1 MTTSLQRLAAGVAL
15 SLLAGTALLA
25 ATAAVAQDTS
35 TTSGATTQGGT
46 AQTGTTQGGT
56 TQGGTTQGGTAQ
68 GTTTQGGT
76 TTTQGGAAAQPA
88 AADADPVVAIVNGK
102 TLRRSDVIAS
112 AQSLP
117 PQYRNQID
125 AYFPA
130 LTDRLID
137 MTLMTD
143 EGRKEKLQD
152 DPEVKKIMAAYEDQ
166 AIREVLLHRQ
176 LAGKVTDADLKKK
189 YDEMVKAMKP
199 QEEVRASHILVP
211 TEDEAKAIIK
221 ELEAGDDFAK
231 LAKEKS
237 KDPGASN
244 GGDLGYFSDGDM
256 VPEFWAAASKLN
268 KGEYTK
274 TPVKTQFGWHV
285 ILVTDKRTKP
295 APTFDQVK
303 DQLEQEA
310 TQQVIAAYLAG
321 LHKDAKVQKFGPDG
335 KPLPDQP
342 AAQ

>member
-1 MTTSLQRLAAGVAL
+1 MTISLQRLAAGAVL
-15 SLLAGTALLA
+15 SLLVA
-25 ATAAVAQDTS
+25 ASAF
-35 TTSGATTQGGT
+35 
-46 AQTGTTQGGT
+46 AQTGTTT
-56 TQGGTTQGGTAQ
+56 PSTQGGTAQ
-68 GTTTQGGT
+68 G
-76 TTTQGGAAAQPA
+76 GAAQGETAQQPA
-88 AADADPVVAIVNGK
+88 AGESDPVVAIVNGK

-130 LTDRLID
+130 LVDRLVDI
-137 MTLMTD
+137 TLMVD

-152 DPEVKKIMAAYEDQ
+152 DPEVKAIVAQYEDQ
-166 AIREVLLHRQ
+166 AIREVLLRRQ
-176 LAGKVTDADLKKK
+176 LKDKVTDDELKKK
-189 YDEMVKAMKP
+189 YDETVKTMKP
-199 QEEVRASHILVP
+199 QEELRASHILVP
-211 TEDEAKAIIK
+211 KEDDAKAIISQ
-221 ELEAGDDFAK
+221 LQGGADFAK

-256 VPEFWAAASKLN
+256 VPEFWAAASKLQ

-285 ILVTDKRTKP
+285 ILVTDRRTKP
-295 APTFDQVK
+295 TPTFDQMK
-303 DQLEQEA
+303 EQLKEET
-310 TQQVIAAYLAG
+310 TQQVITAYLAS
-321 LHKDAKVQKFGPDG
+321 LHKAAKVQKFGPDG

>member
-1 MTTSLQRLAAGVAL
+1 MTISLQRLAAGAVL
-15 SLLAGTALLA
+15 SLLVA
-25 ATAAVAQDTS
+25 ASAF
-35 TTSGATTQGGT
+35 
-46 AQTGTTQGGT
+46 AQTGTTT
-56 TQGGTTQGGTAQ
+56 PSTQGGTAQ
-68 GTTTQGGT
+68 G
-76 TTTQGGAAAQPA
+76 GAAQGETAQQPA
-88 AADADPVVAIVNGK
+88 AGESDPVVAIVNGK

-130 LTDRLID
+130 LVDRLVDI
-137 MTLMTD
+137 TLMVD
-143 EGRKEKLQD
+143 EGRKEKLQN
-152 DPEVKKIMAAYEDQ
+152 DPEVKAIVAQYEDQ
-166 AIREVLLHRQ
+166 AIREVLLRRQ
-176 LAGKVTDADLKKK
+176 LKDKVTDDELKKK
-189 YDEMVKAMKP
+189 YDETVKTMKP
-199 QEEVRASHILVP
+199 QEELRASHILVP
-211 TEDEAKAIIK
+211 KEDDAKAIISQ
-221 ELEAGDDFAK
+221 LQGGADFAK

-256 VPEFWAAASKLN
+256 VPEFWAAASKLQ

-285 ILVTDKRTKP
+285 ILVTDRRTKP
-295 APTFDQVK
+295 TPTFDQMK
-303 DQLEQEA
+303 EQLKEET
-310 TQQVIAAYLAG
+310 TQQVITAYLAS
-321 LHKDAKVQKFGPDG
+321 LHKAAKVQKFGPDG

>member
-1 MTTSLQRLAAGVAL
+1 MTISLQRLAAGAVL
-15 SLLAGTALLA
+15 SLLVA
-25 ATAAVAQDTS
+25 ASAFAQS
-35 TTSGATTQGGT
+35 
-46 AQTGTTQGGT
+46 GTTT
-56 TQGGTTQGGTAQ
+56 PSTQGGTAQ
-68 GTTTQGGT
+68 G
-76 TTTQGGAAAQPA
+76 GAAQGETAQQPA
-88 AADADPVVAIVNGK
+88 AGESDPVVAIVNGK

-130 LTDRLID
+130 LVDRLVDI
-137 MTLMTD
+137 TLMVD

-152 DPEVKKIMAAYEDQ
+152 DPEVKAIVAQYEDQ
-166 AIREVLLHRQ
+166 AIREVLLRRQ
-176 LAGKVTDADLKKK
+176 LKDKVTDDELKKK
-189 YDEMVKAMKP
+189 YDETVKTMKP
-199 QEEVRASHILVP
+199 QEELRASHILVP
-211 TEDEAKAIIK
+211 KEDDAKAIISQ
-221 ELEAGDDFAK
+221 LQGGADFAK

-256 VPEFWAAASKLN
+256 VPEFWAAASKLQ

-285 ILVTDKRTKP
+285 ILVTDRRTKP
-295 APTFDQVK
+295 TPTFDQMK
-303 DQLEQEA
+303 EQLKEET
-310 TQQVIAAYLAG
+310 TQQVITAYLAS
-321 LHKDAKVQKFGPDG
+321 LHKAAKVQKFGPDG

>member
-1 MTTSLQRLAAGVAL
+1 MRTSLQRLAAGAVL
-15 SLLAGTALLA
+15 SLLAVSA
-25 ATAAVAQDTS
+25 AW
-35 TTSGATTQGGT
+35 
-46 AQTGTTQGGT
+46 AQTGTTT

-68 GTTTQGGT
+68 SGASQAGTTQS
-76 TTTQGGAAAQPA
+76 GAAQQSAAPA
-88 AADADPVVAIVNGK
+88 GDPVVAIVNGK
-102 TLRRSDVIAS
+102 TLHRSDVIAS

-117 PQYRNQID
+117 QQYRSQID

-130 LTDRLID
+130 LVDRLID
-137 MTLMTD
+137 ITLMVD
-143 EGRKEKLQD
+143 EGRAQKLQD
-152 DPEVKKIMAAYEDQ
+152 DPEVKAIMAQYEDQ
-166 AIREVLLHRQ
+166 AIREVLLRRQ
-176 LAGKVTDADLKKK
+176 LKDKLTDVELKKK
-189 YDEMVKAMKP
+189 YDEMTKTMKP

-211 TEDEAKAIIK
+211 TEAEAKDIITQ
-221 ELEAGDDFAK
+221 LQGGADFAK

-244 GGDLGYFSDGDM
+244 GGDLGYFTDGDM
-256 VPEFWAAASKLN
+256 VPEFWVAASKLG

-274 TPVKTQFGWHV
+274 APVKTQFGWHV

-303 DQLEQEA
+303 DQLKDQMTQE
-310 TQQVIAAYLAG
+310 VIAAYLAS
-321 LHKDAKVQKFGPDG
+321 LHKGAKIQKFGPDG

>member
-35 TTSGATTQGGT
+35 TTTGATTQGGT
-46 AQTGTTQGGT
+46 AQS
-56 TQGGTTQGGTAQ
+56 GTTQGGTAQ
-68 GTTTQGGT
+68 GTTTEGTTTQG
-76 TTTQGGAAAQPA
+76 TTTQGGATAQPA
-88 AADADPVVAIVNGK
+88 AGGTDPVVAIVNGK
-102 TLRRSDVIAS
+102 TLKRSDVIAS

-130 LTDRLID
+130 LVDRLID

-143 EGRKEKLQD
+143 EGRKQKLQD

-166 AIREVLLHRQ
+166 AIREVLLHRA

-221 ELEAGDDFAK
+221 ELEGGADFAK

-274 TPVKTQFGWHV
+274 APVKTQFGWHV

-303 DQLEQEA
+303 DQLEQEL
-310 TQQVIAAYLAG
+310 TQQVIGTYLAG
-321 LHKDAKVQKFGPDG
+321 LHKEAKVQKFGPDG

>member
-1 MTTSLQRLAAGVAL
+1 MTISLQRLAAGAVL
-15 SLLAGTALLA
+15 SLLVA
-25 ATAAVAQDTS
+25 ASAF
-35 TTSGATTQGGT
+35 
-46 AQTGTTQGGT
+46 AQTGTTT
-56 TQGGTTQGGTAQ
+56 PSTQGGTAQ
-68 GTTTQGGT
+68 G
-76 TTTQGGAAAQPA
+76 GAAQGETAQQPA
-88 AADADPVVAIVNGK
+88 AGESDPVVAIVNGK

-130 LTDRLID
+130 LVDRLVDI
-137 MTLMTD
+137 TLMVE

-152 DPEVKKIMAAYEDQ
+152 DPEVKAIVAQYEDQ
-166 AIREVLLHRQ
+166 AIREVLLRRQ
-176 LAGKVTDADLKKK
+176 LKDKVTDDELKKK
-189 YDEMVKAMKP
+189 YDETVKTMKP
-199 QEEVRASHILVP
+199 QEELRASHILVP
-211 TEDEAKAIIK
+211 KEDDAKAIISQ
-221 ELEAGDDFAK
+221 LQGGADFAK

-256 VPEFWAAASKLN
+256 VPEFWAAASKLQ

-285 ILVTDKRTKP
+285 ILVTDRWTKP
-295 APTFDQVK
+295 TPTFDK
-303 DQLEQEA
+303 MKEQLKEET
-310 TQQVIAAYLAG
+310 TQQVITAYLAS
-321 LHKDAKVQKFGPDG
+321 LHKAAKVQKFGPDG